1 MYYIITNKWIKNKYT
16 LPFVLLDYIRESI
29 LPDRKKDRKYTN
41 EVNEVF
47 HNVIWCLSNVIKMS
61 DEPIRTLCSGYD
73 PLESLDLAGCVRKLD
88 IAIDKLETYITEDID
103 IKFANIFG
111 NSNDLL
117 NYMEFVP
124 AFKKVHLSI

>member
-1 MYYIITNKWIKNKYT
+1 
-16 LPFVLLDYIRESI
+16 
-29 LPDRKKDRKYTN
+29 
-41 EVNEVF
+41 
-47 HNVIWCLSNVIKMS
+47 MS

-88 IAIDKLETYITEDID
+88 IAIDKLETYITEDIE

>member
-47 HNVIWCLSNVIKMS
+47 HDVVWCLSSVIKMS
-61 DEPIRTLCSGYD
+61 DEPIHTLCSRYD

-88 IAIDKLETYITEDID
+88 IAIDKLETYITEDIE

>member
-16 LPFVLLDYIRESI
+16 LPFVILDYIRESI

-47 HNVIWCLSNVIKMS
+47 HDVVWCLSNIIKMS

-73 PLESLDLAGCVRKLD
+73 PLESLDLAGCIRKLD
-88 IAIDKLETYITEDID
+88 IAIDKLETYITEDIN
-103 IKFANIFG
+103 IKFVNFE
-111 NSNDLL
+111 NNNDLL

>member
-29 LPDRKKDRKYTN
+29 LPDPKKDRKYTN

-47 HNVIWCLSNVIKMS
+47 HNVVWCLSNVIKMS
-61 DEPIRTLCSGYD
+61 NEPIDTLCSGYD

>member
-29 LPDRKKDRKYTN
+29 LPDRKKDKKYTN

-47 HNVIWCLSNVIKMS
+47 HDVVWCLSNVIKMS
-61 DEPIRTLCSGYD
+61 EEPIHTLCSGYD

-88 IAIDKLETYITEDID
+88 IAIDKLETYIIEDIE

>member
-16 LPFVLLDYIRESI
+16 IPFVLLDYIRESI
-29 LPDRKKDRKYTN
+29 LPDRKKDKKYTN
-41 EVNEVF
+41 EVNEAF
-47 HNVIWCLSNVIKMS
+47 HDVVWCLSNVIKMS
-61 DEPIRTLCSGYD
+61 EEPIHTLCSGYD

-88 IAIDKLETYITEDID
+88 IAIDKLETYIIEDID

>member
-29 LPDRKKDRKYTN
+29 LPDRKKDKKYTN
-41 EVNEVF
+41 EVNEAF
-47 HNVIWCLSNVIKMS
+47 HDVVWCLSNVIKMS
-61 DEPIRTLCSGYD
+61 DEPIHTLCSGYD

-88 IAIDKLETYITEDID
+88 IAIDKLETYITEDIE

>member
-29 LPDRKKDRKYTN
+29 LPDRKKDKKYTN

-47 HNVIWCLSNVIKMS
+47 HDVVWCLSNVIKMS
-61 DEPIRTLCSGYD
+61 EEPIHTLCSGYD

-88 IAIDKLETYITEDID
+88 IAIDKLETYITEDIE

>member
-29 LPDRKKDRKYTN
+29 LPDRKKDKKYTN

-47 HNVIWCLSNVIKMS
+47 HDVVWCLSNVIKMS
-61 DEPIRTLCSGYD
+61 DEPIHTLCNGYD

-88 IAIDKLETYITEDID
+88 IAIDKLETYITEDIE

>member
-47 HNVIWCLSNVIKMS
+47 HDVVWCLSNVIKMS
-61 DEPIRTLCSGYD
+61 DEPIHTLCSGYD

-88 IAIDKLETYITEDID
+88 IAIDKLETYITEDIE

>member
-29 LPDRKKDRKYTN
+29 LPDRKKDKKYTN
-41 EVNEVF
+41 EVNEAF
-47 HNVIWCLSNVIKMS
+47 HDVVWCLSNVIKMS
-61 DEPIRTLCSGYD
+61 DEPIHTLCSGYD
-73 PLESLDLAGCVRKLD
+73 PLESLDLAGCIRKLD
-88 IAIDKLETYITEDID
+88 IAIDKLETYITEDIE
-103 IKFANIFG
+103 IKFVNIFG
-111 NSNDLL
+111 KNNDLL

>member
-29 LPDRKKDRKYTN
+29 LPDPKKDRKYTN
-41 EVNEVF
+41 EVNEAF
-47 HNVIWCLSNVIKMS
+47 HAVVWCLSNVIKMS
-61 DEPIRTLCSGYD
+61 DEPIHTLCSGYD

-103 IKFANIFG
+103 INFVNVFG
-111 NSNDLL
+111 NNNDFID
-117 NYMEFVP
+117 YMEFVP
-124 AFKKVHLSI
+124 AFKKVHLHI